1 MALLEINDLRKTF
14 PTGEKALNG
23 IDLSLDKREIVALL
37 GLSGSGKS
45 TLLRCIN
52 RLVDPDSGRVV
63 LDSTDITALGKHD
76 LRKARVQMG
85 MIFQEF
91 NLVNRLTVIEN
102 VLSGTLGVS
111 SLWRAITRSF
121 KKEDIQRA
129 IELCSRVGIA
139 DHITK
144 RADQL
149 SGGQRQRVGIAR
161 ALMQN
166 PILLL
171 VDEPTSSLDP
181 KIGAEVMELVCEV
194 AEERQIPVLFSVH
207 DLSIA
212 RNYSHRII
220 GLQQGE
226 KVFDEQT
233 GALDGKSIEHIYGF
247 APNGSPISDAQ

>member
-23 IDLSLDKREIVALL
+23 INLSLDKREIVALL

-63 LDSTDITALGKHD
+63 LESTDITALGKQD

-247 APNGSPISDAQ
+247 APNGSPISAAQ